1 MPDPLPV
8 HLSVPLRR
16 VPGAEGLTLATDL
29 QGSEA
34 EVDACVYAAVN
45 TPLGWR
51 VDLPEFG
58 RPGQVHRR
66 RGANLAEIERVIAMW
81 EPRADLIALRN
92 SGKLAELANGL
103 DIISIVEPE
112 A

>member
-16 VPGAEGLTLATDL
+16 IPGPDGLTLATDL

-58 RPGQVHRR
+58 RPGQTFRR
-66 RGANLAEIERVIAMW
+66 GGANLAEIERTIAMW
-81 EPRADLIALRN
+81 EPRADLEALRQ
-92 SGKLAELANGL
+92 SGRLADLMNGL
-103 DIISIVEPE
+103 DVISIAEPE
-112 A
+112 D

>member
-1 MPDPLPV
+1 MADPLPV

-16 VPGAEGLTLATDL
+16 VPGTEGLTLATDL

-66 RGANLAEIERVIAMW
+66 GGANLAEIERVIAMW

-92 SGKLAELANGL
+92 SGKLGELARGL

>member
-1 MPDPLPV
+1 MADPLPV

-16 VPGAEGLTLATDL
+16 VPGTEGLTLATDL

-66 RGANLAEIERVIAMW
+66 GGVARRPLAGVGRVARELRRGDDRRE
-81 EPRADLIALRN
+81 RADGRGGARRRRERP
-92 SGKLAELANGL
+92 G
-103 DIISIVEPE
+103 
-112 A
+112 